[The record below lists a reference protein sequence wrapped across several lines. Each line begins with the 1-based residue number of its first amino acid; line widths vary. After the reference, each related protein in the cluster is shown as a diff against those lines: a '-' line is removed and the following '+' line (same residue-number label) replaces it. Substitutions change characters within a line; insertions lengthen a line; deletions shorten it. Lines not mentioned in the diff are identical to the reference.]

1 MSRPDPW
8 TVPTWESAKVDPE
21 GIPVQVILRVEQMD
35 AFRAWCE
42 ACGLRIVPVPV
53 DDDLATFT
61 TRQAEA
67 LL

>member
-1 MSRPDPW
+1 MPRDPW
-8 TVPTWESAKVDPE
+8 TVPTWEFAKADRDAT
-21 GIPVQVILRVEQMD
+21 PVQVILRVEQMD
-35 AFRAWCE
+35 AFRAWVE
-42 ACGLRIVPVPV
+42 ALGLRIVPVPV